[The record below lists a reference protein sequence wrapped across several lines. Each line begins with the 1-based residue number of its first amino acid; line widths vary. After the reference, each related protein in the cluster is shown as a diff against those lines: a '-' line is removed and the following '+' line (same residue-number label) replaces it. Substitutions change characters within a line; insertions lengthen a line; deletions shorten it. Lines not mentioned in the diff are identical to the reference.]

1 MLDKFNYNEKTLAE
15 FNMSYWNPVTFGM
28 LTFGSKPLNPPPDLE
43 PEEYPGLDT
52 QKLMDELRIQM
63 RGVGIIQQGSSD
75 FLKLEIVGIVFAV
88 LFLVASIFWVCRRRR
103 GSKRGDHTS

>member
-15 FNMSYWNPVTFGM
+15 FNMTNWKPVTFGM
-28 LTFGSKPLNPPPDLE
+28 LPFGSRPLNPPPDLE
-43 PEEYPGLDT
+43 PEESTVLDT
-52 QKLMDELRIQM
+52 QKLMDGLRIQM
-63 RGVGIIQQGSSD
+63 RGVGIIQQDSSE
-75 FLKLEIVGIVFAV
+75 FFKLEIVGIVFAV